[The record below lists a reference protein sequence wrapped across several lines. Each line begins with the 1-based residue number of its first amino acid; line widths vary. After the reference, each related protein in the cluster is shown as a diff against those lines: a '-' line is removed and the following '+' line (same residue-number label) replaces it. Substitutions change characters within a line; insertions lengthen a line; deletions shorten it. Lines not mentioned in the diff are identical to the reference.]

1 MKREIVVFLYALTV
15 MHVSGADYLSRSFR
29 WDVNLSVEDGIQTT
43 STITIGKDTTIN
55 STTYRLVDNYHP
67 MRQVSDS
74 ILWYDRIAKKEILL
88 YNFALQ
94 EGDSIEL
101 MEDSFGG
108 VPTRYAK
115 VTKTEII
122 TLADGRQARKIEY
135 EQKYPAPRSADIEF
149 VGNSE
154 GGILGPLSNSMCEY
168 SLIAFYENDQIVY
181 PHDILAFAQASTWY
195 GVRYF
200 YDYLWK
206 DYTPLITNLTYSL
219 EGDTLIND
227 RQYRQIR
234 YTHEYEHKINA
245 YRGAIRQSKD
255 RQQVYYIPWGSNK
268 EYLLYD
274 FNVKQGDTVYA
285 YDGFNDISCE
295 ERVEPDSDK
304 SITPAWIVM
313 KVQTMDGRKHIS
325 VQNKEYGGTIEWI
338 EGIGTH
344 YILWPVGR
352 TCYATGME
360 VQFQHTLCATDSEG
374 NILYSY
380 DTDYLGIH
388 NDCPNWHPMTIENT
402 TFITPHTSKILRDGQ
417 LLIER
422 GDKTY
427 TLTGQE
433 VK

>member
-1 MKREIVVFLYALTV
+1 MKRVLFIIIFIFWGSIWCLCKALC
-15 MHVSGADYLSRSFR
+15 
-29 WDVNLSVEDGIQTT
+29 VEHAPRAMQQQG
-43 STITIGKDTTIN
+43 
-55 STTYRLVDNYHP
+55 
-67 MRQVSDS
+67 
-74 ILWYDRIAKKEILL
+74 
-88 YNFALQ
+88 
-94 EGDSIEL
+94 
-101 MEDSFGG
+101 
-108 VPTRYAK
+108 
-115 VTKTEII
+115 I
-122 TLADGRQARKIEY
+122 TLAG
-135 EQKYPAPRSADIEF
+135 
-149 VGNSE
+149 
-154 GGILGPLSNSMCEY
+154 LLT
-168 SLIAFYENDQIVY
+168 IAGLPCTSDED
-181 PHDILAFAQASTWY
+181 PCLPCLTLAFFNNDTLYYLTSDNESILEKLEELEKLWFQDTMVFITGIPYKEENLNYINVQEISIENSATQASTWY

-295 ERVEPDSDK
+295 EMVEPDSDK